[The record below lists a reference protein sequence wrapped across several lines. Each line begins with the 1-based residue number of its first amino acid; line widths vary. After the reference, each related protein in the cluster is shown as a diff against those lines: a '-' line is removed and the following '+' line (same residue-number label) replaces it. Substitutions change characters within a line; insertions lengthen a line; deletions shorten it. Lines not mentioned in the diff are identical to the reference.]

1 MIKETIKQLDLSTLK
16 SSFSSVRWSYNG
28 RVTEVTG
35 NLIEAILPETRL
47 GDICQINIPHQQ
59 NNVLAETIGFRGDKV
74 LLMAYSDLQGV
85 FPGCKVEQ
93 CHNMDNIPV
102 GDFLLGK
109 VLDPFLT
116 PLTGGDLQAPEN
128 CLHHSINRE
137 SPNPL
142 ERCRISSTLSLGVRA
157 IDSMLTFGE
166 GQRVGIMA
174 GSGVGKSVLMGMIAK
189 NCTADVNVIALIG
202 ERGREVR
209 EFIEK
214 ELGEDGLKRSVV
226 ICSTSDQ
233 SPLIKIRAAKTA
245 MSIAEYFSDTGKSV
259 MLMADS
265 ITRVAMAQREIG
277 NMIGEPPSTK
287 GYTPSVFSLLPRL
300 LERAGPQKSGK
311 GPISALYTV
320 LVDGDDFNDPIADC
334 VRSIVDGHI
343 CLTRD
348 LAAKGHFPAVDIT
361 TSTSRVM
368 HDVVSKEHWKL
379 AQHFRELIG
388 VYKDNQDLIQIGAYQ
403 SGTNYKLDEAIS
415 LINKINSFLK
425 QDMFEASD
433 LESAIEGMQ
442 RVLRGESHAGNID
455 LTPINEFEG

>member
-1 MIKETIKQLDLSTLK
+1 MATESIKKLDLNNLK
-16 SSFSSVRWSYNG
+16 NSFSSIRWNYSG
-28 RVTEVTG
+28 RVTEITG
-35 NLIEAILPETRL
+35 NLIEAILPETKL
-47 GDICQINIPHQQ
+47 GHICEIHIPHQ
-59 NNVLAETIGFRGDKV
+59 NKSVLAETIGFKGDKV
-74 LLMAYSDLQGV
+74 LLMAYNDLQGV
-85 FPGCKVEQ
+85 YPGCKIEQ
-93 CHNMDNIPV
+93 CSDMDQIPV

-109 VLDPFLT
+109 VVDPFLT
-116 PLTGGDLQAPEN
+116 PLTGEELDIPDN
-128 CLHHSINRE
+128 SLHHSINRE
-137 SPNPL
+137 PPNPL
-142 ERCRISSTLSLGVRA
+142 ERQRIQNTLSMGVRA
-157 IDSMLTFGE
+157 IDSLLTFGE

-189 NCTADVNVIALIG
+189 NSTADVNVIALIG

-214 ELGEDGLKRSVV
+214 ELGEEGLKRSVV

-233 SPLIKIRAAKTA
+233 SPLIKIRAAKIAT
-245 MSIAEYFSDTGKSV
+245 SIAEYFSDIGKSV

-277 NMIGEPPSTK
+277 NMVGEPPSTK

-300 LERAGPQKSGK
+300 LERAGPQKNGA

-343 CLTRD
+343 CLSRD
-348 LAAKGHFPAVDIT
+348 LAAKGHFPAIDVT

-368 HDVVSKEHWKL
+368 HDVASRDHWEL
-379 AQHFRELIG
+379 ARQFRELIG
-388 VYKDNQDLIQIGAYQ
+388 VYKDNEDLIQIGAYQ
-403 SGTNYKLDEAIS
+403 PGTNNVLDQAIA
-415 LINKINSFLK
+415 LNPKINSFLK
-425 QDMFEASD
+425 QDMFEHSNLD
-433 LESAIEGMQ
+433 SALEGMQ
-442 RVLRGESHAGNID
+442 RVLRGEPHSGPVD